1 MQQRRT
7 GWPVRLCLSIY
18 RWAADLAD
26 GRRGVFAL
34 GRDAHG
40 AAAAVRA
47 ERHLARDQREQGV
60 VAAPAHVDARVE
72 VRTTL
77 PDDDLACVHAL
88 AAETLDPK
96 PLSVGVTAVPAGRGA
111 LLVCHVSSSPSQ
123 SSDLVGERDI
133 DDWHSGGAVCR

>member
-60 VAAPAHVDARVE
+60 VAAPAHVDAGVE
-72 VRTTL
+72 VRTAL
-77 PDDDLACVHAL
+77 PDDDLARVDAL
-88 AAETLDPK
+88 AAEPLDAK
-96 PLSVGVTAVPAGRGA
+96 ALSVGVAAVTAGRAAFLG
-111 LLVCHVSSSPSQ
+111 CHVASSPSEG
-123 SSDLVGERDI
+123 SPWWASRY
-133 DDWHSGGAVCR
+133 R